1 MTHPWDAL
9 NRSRGKDLER
19 DKEMYYELKDQRD
32 SEVNTTKR
40 KCSRRVWGSV
50 PLHIAQSDVLHFCH
64 IFISVVGLIWKRFK
78 LLTNQLKKTRQ
89 GNETCHSFMY
99 KINPANASL
108 VFGFYGSQ
116 ICALLGSLVF
126 SNAWL
131 CGVK

>member
-64 IFISVVGLIWKRFK
+64 IFISVVGSIWKRFK

-89 GNETCHSFMY
+89 
-99 KINPANASL
+99 
-108 VFGFYGSQ
+108 FY
-116 ICALLGSLVF
+116 V
-126 SNAWL
+126 
-131 CGVK
+131 